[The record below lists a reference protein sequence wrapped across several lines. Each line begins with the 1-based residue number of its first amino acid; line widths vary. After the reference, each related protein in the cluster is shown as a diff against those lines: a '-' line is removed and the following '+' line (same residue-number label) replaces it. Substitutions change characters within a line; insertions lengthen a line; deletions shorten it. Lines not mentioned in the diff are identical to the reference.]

1 MKKLSRT
8 ELLNKAE
15 DATNC
20 VRVFVDR
27 YELWEEIESRRRY
40 SKITPNYESLGKKY
54 YEAYLIAKDH
64 GF

>member
-1 MKKLSRT
+1 MKKLSHT

-20 VRVFVDR
+20 VRVFLDR

-40 SKITPNYESLGKKY
+40 SKTIPNYEALGKKY